1 MHSPTR
7 QYLDAIDRAT
17 SDVSCKPN
25 DYPANTFIERHRHNK
40 HQLVY
45 AVQGVLCVHSDH
57 GQWIVP
63 PNRAI
68 WMPAGVD
75 HWIRCIGTALMRSV
89 YLHPRAAASLGVP
102 AQGFDEPRAVAVT
115 PLLRELIVA
124 AMKVP
129 QPYLR
134 DSRDG
139 RLMALL
145 VDELQ
150 ALPTLP
156 LHLPQPRD
164 VRLRAICNALR
175 EQPDSPDTLADW
187 AGRLGADVKTIQR
200 LFSKETG
207 MTFGQWR
214 QQTRLL
220 GALERLAQGHKVV
233 DVALESGYDSP
244 SAFATMFKRQFGQ
257 TPSKFFA

>member
-1 MHSPTR
+1 MHTPAW
-7 QYLDAIDRAT
+7 QYLESIDRAT

-25 DYPANTFIERHRHNK
+25 DYAAGVFIERHRHNK

-75 HWIRCIGTALMRSV
+75 HWIRCIGITLMRSV
-89 YLHPRAAASLGVP
+89 YVHPRAAASLP
-102 AQGFDEPRAVAVT
+102 IQADDRPRAVAVT

-124 AMKVP
+124 AMAVP
-129 QPYLR
+129 QPYVR

-164 VRLRAICNALR
+164 ARLRAICNALR
-175 EQPDSPDTLADW
+175 DQPASPDTLADW
-187 AGRLGADVKTIQR
+187 AGRIGIDVKTIQR
-200 LFSKETG
+200 LFARETG

-233 DVALESGYDSP
+233 DVALDLGYDSP

-257 TPSKFFA
+257 TPSRFFA

>member
-1 MHSPTR
+1 MHTPTR

-25 DYPANTFIERHRHNK
+25 DYAADTFIARHRHNK

-75 HWIRCIGTALMRSV
+75 HWIRCIGVTLMRSV
-89 YLHPRAAASLGVP
+89 YVHPGAAQPPRVAIAAPG
-102 AQGFDEPRAVAVT
+102 QPRAVAVT
-115 PLLRELIVA
+115 PLLRVLIVA
-124 AMKVP
+124 AMAVP

-145 VDELQ
+145 VDELE

-156 LHLPQPRD
+156 LHLPQPAD
-164 VRLRAICNALR
+164 ARLRAICDALR
-175 EQPDSPDTLADW
+175 DQPDSPDTLGDW
-187 AGRLGADVKTIQR
+187 AGRLAVDVKTIQR
-200 LFSKETG
+200 LFARETG

-220 GALERLAQGHKVV
+220 AALERLAQGHKVV
-233 DVALESGYDSP
+233 DVALELGYDSP

-257 TPSKFFA
+257 TPSRFFA